1 MTPPLSTPISTVRRR
16 QGQVFWRC
24 WQSLARIYRLGCK
37 ELWSLWR
44 DPVMLLLI
52 LYSFSLNIYV
62 AGTAMPETLHQAPL
76 AIVDLDQSALSQ
88 RLRDAFYPPHF
99 LKPELI
105 SQAEADLAL
114 DRGQYTF
121 VLTIP
126 PDFQQ
131 QLLAGRAQHS
141 APKIQLSIDAT
152 RMSQAF
158 SGNLYIDRI
167 VNQEAQRFLAG
178 FSSNSVPTV
187 DLALR
192 ARFNP
197 TLNGSWFGSLME
209 VINAVTLI
217 SIVLTGAA
225 LIREREH
232 GTIEHLLVMP
242 VSPAE
247 IMLAKIWS
255 MALVVLT
262 TTVLSLYGV
271 IEYVLQVQVAGS
283 VPLFALC
290 ALVHLFATTSLGIF
304 MATVTKSMPQ
314 FGLLLIMTLLPLQ
327 MLSGG
332 VTPRESMPEFIQQLM
347 LLAPTTHFVAAAQGI
362 LYRGADFS
370 LVWQPL
376 CWMLL
381 IGVVLFML
389 SLQRF
394 RQSLTA
400 V

>member
-1 MTPPLSTPISTVRRR
+1 
-16 QGQVFWRC
+16 
-24 WQSLARIYRLGCK
+24 
-37 ELWSLWR
+37 
-44 DPVMLLLI
+44 
-52 LYSFSLNIYV
+52 
-62 AGTAMPETLHQAPL
+62 
-76 AIVDLDQSALSQ
+76 
-88 RLRDAFYPPHF
+88 
-99 LKPELI
+99 
-105 SQAEADLAL
+105 
-114 DRGQYTF
+114 
-121 VLTIP
+121 
-126 PDFQQ
+126 
-131 QLLAGRAQHS
+131 
-141 APKIQLSIDAT
+141 
-152 RMSQAF
+152 MSQAF

-332 VTPRESMPEFIQQLM
+332 VTPRESMPEFYS
-347 LLAPTTHFVAAAQGI
+347 ATDVATGTDHPFCGGRTGYFI
-362 LYRGADFS
+362 SR
-370 LVWQPL
+370 
-376 CWMLL
+376 C
-381 IGVVLFML
+381 
-389 SLQRF
+389 RF
-394 RQSLTA
+394 
-400 V
+400 